1 MSLDIQATYIQVDN
15 KGTEQTHAV
24 LVGVQFINTQCIQV
38 KGKKAINTR
47 KYWTPITFYLDSIIQ
62 KKEYL

>member
-38 KGKKAINTR
+38 KGKKGYVDLSAM
-47 KYWTPITFYLDSIIQ
+47 
-62 KKEYL
+62 